1 MNKAMTIVGI
11 IILGILALFVI
22 NITQQFQQGNELDYY
37 LLEETTEAAMLDA
50 VDVAYYRSSGG
61 TLRMD
66 REKFVES
73 FLRRFAASINASR
86 NYRIRIID
94 LNEIPPKVSVQVDS
108 STIATFDAQTV
119 GIQNRIDAILE
130 TKYNEERLVGEIS
143 D

>member
-1 MNKAMTIVGI
+1 MSKGMTIVGI
-11 IILGILALFVI
+11 IILGIIALLVI
-22 NITQQFQQGNELDYY
+22 NITQQFQNGNELDYY

-50 VDVAYYRSSGG
+50 VDLAYYRESGG

-66 REKFVES
+66 REKFAES

-108 STIATFDAQTV
+108 STIATFDAETI
-119 GIQNRIDAILE
+119 GITNKLDAILE
-130 TKYNEERLVGEIS
+130 TKYDEKRLVRQIN
-143 D
+143 